1 MSRNIDIKVK
11 DKSLNVKFP
20 DDDYRELQQIA
31 DDIGGITLSSM
42 IRMLIYIQLNKV
54 RETGNS
60 NDFVVVFNYKIE
72 KIKDRVLNVKLPE
85 LDYKEI
91 QVIANNIGITLS
103 SMIRFLIYSQLD
115 KVRKSKDSKRFLNT
129 KK

>member
-1 MSRNIDIKVK
+1 MSRNVDIKVK

-31 DDIGGITLSSM
+31 DDIGGITLSSL
-42 IRMLIYIQLNKV
+42 IRMLIYTQLNKV

-60 NDFVVVFNYKIE
+60 NDFVVVINYKVE
-72 KIKDRVLNVKLPE
+72 KIKDRVLNVKLPDM
-85 LDYKEI
+85 DYKEI

-103 SMIRFLIYSQLD
+103 SMIRFLIYSQLY
-115 KVRKSKDSKRFLNT
+115 KVRKSKDSKIFLNT
-129 KK
+129 K

>member
-31 DDIGGITLSSM
+31 DDIGGITLSSL
-42 IRMLIYIQLNKV
+42 IRMLIYTQLNKV

-60 NDFVVVFNYKIE
+60 NDFVVVINYKVE
-72 KIKDRVLNVKLPE
+72 KIKDRVLNVKLPNI
-85 LDYKEI
+85 DYKEI

-115 KVRKSKDSKRFLNT
+115 KVRKSKDSKIFLNT
-129 KK
+129 K